1 MATIHDAR
9 LSHEERHPRVLFTVN
24 ATVEFEESELGHDWL
39 FQVTLVED
47 DPVGS
52 DRLKR
57 ELQYFEPG
65 ETEMELTRKIDMGWA
80 QVDTELG
87 KEEVYADLRLAPLKA
102 PPDMTDDR
110 AKTNTVT
117 VDV

>member
-9 LSHEERHPRVLFTVN
+9 LEHEERLPRVLFTVQ
-24 ATVEFEESELGHDWL
+24 ATFRFEESEIGHDWV
-39 FQVTLVED
+39 FQVTLLED

-57 ELQYFEPG
+57 ERYYFESG
-65 ETEMELTRKIDMGWA
+65 ESEMELTRQIDMGWA
-80 QVDTELG
+80 EVDTEPG
-87 KEEVYADLRLAPLKA
+87 KEEVYAELFLAPMKA
-102 PPDMTDDR
+102 PPDMTDAR
-110 AKTNTVT
+110 TETNTVI